1 MTMVKKTLKKAL
13 EDKLSPEEIANLKR
27 AYDVIGDIA
36 IIEIPEELEPKEKLI
51 AETLLELQ
59 KNIKVV
65 AKKTGIHEGEFRT
78 QGLQVIAG
86 EDRLETLYK
95 ENGCLFYLNPETCY
109 FSPRSSTERKRI
121 TELVRPGESILVM
134 FAGIAPFPIVIAKN
148 SNPKE
153 IYGIEKNPDAH
164 AYAEKNVQKNKLD
177 NVHLIQGDVH
187 EVMPDKVFDRIIMPL
202 PKTGEEF
209 LDIALDHLK
218 KGGVLH
224 FYDFQNENEF
234 EEARKKVLSAC
245 ERKGRTCRSSDIIV
259 CGQYAP
265 RVHRITV
272 DAVIE

>member
-1 MTMVKKTLKKAL
+1 MTKRTLKEAL
-13 EDKLSPEEIANLKR
+13 KDKLTPAEIAILKR

-51 AETLLELQ
+51 GETLLELQ

-65 AKKTGIHEGEFRT
+65 AKKSGIHEGEFRT
-78 QGLQVIAG
+78 QGLKVIAG

-95 ENGCLFYLNPETCY
+95 ENGCLLYLNPETCY

-121 TELVRPGESILVM
+121 AELVRPGESILVM
-134 FAGIAPFPIVIAKN
+134 FSGISPFPIVIAKN
-148 SNPKE
+148 SRPKE

-164 AYAEKNVQKNKLD
+164 AYAEKNVQKNKLK
-177 NVHLIQGDVH
+177 NVNLILGDVTDA
-187 EVMPDKVFDRIIMPL
+187 MPDKVFDRVIMPL

-218 KGGVLH
+218 RGGVLH
-224 FYDFQNENEF
+224 FYDFQNEDEF
-234 EEARKKVLSAC
+234 GEARKKVLEAC
-245 ERKGRTCRSSDIIV
+245 DRKGRKCSSSDIIV